1 MVFSITPKKYNETC
15 VMAQH
20 CRASA
25 LANGKLMTDIE
36 PRFFDTEY
44 KIFAHLEWEAIRMIV
59 FNGSHMNIA
68 NAYPKFE
75 QRQFY
80 WIDPFNDK
88 ASEEHHAIKRK
99 IQKREYSSLEDFYLA
114 LKPLLKPQKKG
125 KALKDAKKRTAQ
137 ASYQLEKLA
146 ENFIVNPVLFKE
158 ARKVAKYIAEKGK
171 SDEVFTDQLTQ
182 LLVGHNVDEFTDGQI
197 KTIWTFLDKQVEK
210 HLNLG
215 RVETA
220 ILDADNKNL
229 YFMWGKIKRE
239 YPKGDTFTWPTAKA
253 AKICHCSK
261 QDVKPI
267 MKKLEKLG
275 AVTLIQAGR
284 AGKNSGRA
292 ALYRREV

>member
-1 MVFSITPKKYNETC
+1 
-15 VMAQH
+15 
-20 CRASA
+20 
-25 LANGKLMTDIE
+25 MTDIE

-68 NAYPKFE
+68 DAYPKFE

-99 IQKREYSSLEDFYLA
+99 IQNKEYSSLEDFYLA

-137 ASYQLEKLA
+137 ATYQLEKLG
-146 ENFIVNPVLFKE
+146 EDFIHNPELFKE
-158 ARKVAKYIAEKGK
+158 ARKVAKYIADKGK
-171 SDEVFTDQLTQ
+171 SEEVFTDQLTQ

-210 HLNLG
+210 HLNLD
-215 RVETA
+215 RIEAA
-220 ILDADNKNL
+220 ILDEDSKNL

-239 YPKGDTFTWPTAKA
+239 YPKGDTFAWPVKEAA
-253 AKICHCSK
+253 AKCKCSK
-261 QDVKPI
+261 SDVRPI

-275 AVTLIQAGR
+275 AITLIQAGK
-284 AGKNSGRA
+284 AGKNSSRA

>member
-1 MVFSITPKKYNETC
+1 MVFSITPKKHNETC
-15 VMAQH
+15 VMAQY

-215 RVETA
+215 RVEAA

>member
-1 MVFSITPKKYNETC
+1 MI
-15 VMAQH
+15 AQH
-20 CRASA
+20 CHASA
-25 LANGKLMTDIE
+25 LANGELMTDIE

-68 NAYPKFE
+68 DAYPKFE

-137 ASYQLEKLA
+137 AAYQLEKLG
-146 ENFIVNPVLFKE
+146 EDFIHNPELFKE
-158 ARKVAKYIAEKGK
+158 ARKVAKYIADKGK
-171 SDEVFTDQLTQ
+171 SEEVFTDQLTQ

-210 HLNLG
+210 HLNLD
-215 RVETA
+215 RVEAA
-220 ILDADNKNL
+220 ILDEDNKNL

-239 YPKGDTFTWPTAKA
+239 YPKGDTFTWPSAKA
-253 AKICHCSK
+253 AKVCHCSK
-261 QDVKPI
+261 QDIKPI

-275 AVTLIQAGR
+275 AITLIQAGK
-284 AGKNSGRA
+284 AGKNSSRA
-292 ALYRREV
+292 ALYRREI

>member
-1 MVFSITPKKYNETC
+1 
-15 VMAQH
+15 
-20 CRASA
+20 
-25 LANGKLMTDIE
+25 MTFIE

-44 KIFAHLEWEAIRMIV
+44 KLLAHLEWEAIRMIV

-68 NAYPKFE
+68 DAYPKFE
-75 QRQFY
+75 QRQFL

-88 ASEEHHAIKRK
+88 ASEQHHAIKRK

-125 KALKDAKKRTAQ
+125 KALKDVKKRTAQ
-137 ASYQLEKLA
+137 AAYQLEKLG
-146 ENFIVNPVLFKE
+146 EDFIHNPELFKE
-158 ARKVAKYIAEKGK
+158 ARKVAKYIADKGK
-171 SDEVFTDQLTQ
+171 SEEVFTDQLTQ

-210 HLNLG
+210 HLNLD
-215 RVETA
+215 RVEAA
-220 ILDADNKNL
+220 ILDEDSKNL

-239 YPKGDTFTWPTAKA
+239 HPKGDTFTWPTAKA

-275 AVTLIQAGR
+275 AVTLIQAGK

-292 ALYRREV
+292 ALYRREI